1 MSDTLFR
8 IKQYIDY
15 KGLSLRAFEASIGIS
30 NGAFT
35 SQLKPGKTIGVDR
48 LENILRIYEDLNPDW
63 ALTGKGTMLR
73 SESASK
79 ETADASE
86 HASKVTRESNQK
98 ALERLEELYEVNK
111 KYTQLLE
118 EKLKATQKQL
128 QELEGEFNRFG
139 RKN

>member
-86 HASKVTRESNQK
+86 NASKSNQK

-118 EKLKATQKQL
+118 ETLKATRKQL
-128 QELEGEFNRFG
+128 QELESEFNRFQ
-139 RKN
+139 KSNS

>member
-79 ETADASE
+79 ETSDVSE
-86 HASKVTRESNQK
+86 NASKSNQK

-128 QELEGEFNRFG
+128 QELEDEFNRFG

>member
-86 HASKVTRESNQK
+86 HASKSNQK

-128 QELEGEFNRFG
+128 QELEDELERYKKFNS
-139 RKN
+139 